1 MPKRQYRSLRQLD
14 EKEVGMKGREMCAH
28 YFEKVQ
34 LGEEEDHID
43 HALDGPEL
51 SGKWP
56 HLGEI
61 INGIDVSDAQDDHHD
76 PQEQRTK
83 VKLEPR
89 SSPRPKAIPRAR
101 DHDGR
106 QYKL

>member
-1 MPKRQYRSLRQLD
+1 MEGL
-14 EKEVGMKGREMCAH
+14 V
-28 YFEKVQ
+28 
-34 LGEEEDHID
+34 
-43 HALDGPEL
+43 
-51 SGKWP
+51 
-56 HLGEI
+56 HLGVARARFESFGLIATALPIAEI
-61 INGIDVSDAQDDHHD
+61 LQSFEIGPRAEATPLTGQDDHHD